1 MHANINNDLGHKL
14 TTIATKKFKTTVIKV
29 AFKAPLERKTITS
42 RILLANVLRNSS
54 KKYPTKKAFNTH
66 LEELYGTHL
75 SVSANKQGQAHTLK
89 FYLSIANEKFLL
101 SEPELLEAGIET
113 LGEMLFNPLVNGNA
127 FSDAVLDLEKRLLKE
142 EIDATYDD
150 KTSYA
155 VKKLVSHM
163 CQDEKF
169 GVTSTGYISDFASI
183 ITTSLYETYQSM
195 LNHDAISIS
204 IVGDVEHEAL
214 KSMFVQKFELPKSST
229 ESKVEAIDSEE
240 KLITHVERVSE
251 TQSIAQAKLNI
262 GYRTH
267 TRIND
272 EAYFAL
278 MVFNGIFGAFAHS
291 KLFMNVREKHSLC
304 YYCTSRVDSFKGLMY
319 VYSGLDFKNCEMAEK
334 IIDEQ
339 LKDIMTGNF
348 TDKEMDLAKKSIIN
362 AKLESLDSALG
373 MITEQEVND
382 ILGYELS
389 ATRYAQKINAV
400 TKEEVQKIAKRMIK
414 DTVFTLT
421 KEGV

>member
-1 MHANINNDLGHKL
+1 
-14 TTIATKKFKTTVIKV
+14 
-29 AFKAPLERKTITS
+29 
-42 RILLANVLRNSS
+42 
-54 KKYPTKKAFNTH
+54 
-66 LEELYGTHL
+66 
-75 SVSANKQGQAHTLK
+75 
-89 FYLSIANEKFLL
+89 
-101 SEPELLEAGIET
+101 
-113 LGEMLFNPLVNGNA
+113 
-127 FSDAVLDLEKRLLKE
+127 
-142 EIDATYDD
+142 
-150 KTSYA
+150 
-155 VKKLVSHM
+155 
-163 CQDEKF
+163 
-169 GVTSTGYISDFASI
+169 
-183 ITTSLYETYQSM
+183 M